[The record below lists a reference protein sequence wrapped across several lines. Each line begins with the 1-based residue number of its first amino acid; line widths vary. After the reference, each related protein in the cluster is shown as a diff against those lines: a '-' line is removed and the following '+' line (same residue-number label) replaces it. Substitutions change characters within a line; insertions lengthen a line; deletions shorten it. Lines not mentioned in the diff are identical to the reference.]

1 MKMSRLN
8 KIERAVRMCMAV
20 MAMVLPLLSAQA
32 ETVDELL
39 TAMTG
44 DTITLAYSN
53 NSTQYYLMAN
63 GGTSV
68 TAVETADT
76 TALWEVKLEGTGFRL
91 RSIFTNNWLKI
102 TSSNKGNGNNQ
113 NTTYTYSL
121 VKDPGQSTLLCL
133 SNSSEK
139 SDYIGSGRG
148 YAYVYFALNGG
159 KIRYIYY
166 DAGGTKKWSAK
177 DAASTMRIEQWTRYS
192 SSAYEITTNYSVW
205 NLPFVDEVHAF
216 SKNQV
221 HSNTYT
227 VWLRTESYLYC
238 RPEGVKSLP
247 QLLSSNRKEKTD
259 AVRPTYYWESNR
271 DSRTSR
277 LISTQITNTD
287 EIEEETAR
295 DMVQATVE
303 KGANV
308 GEWLVTMTPQ
318 GKSPINL
325 RDKNKNYTDY
335 TDYWVM
341 TVASTGR
348 DENEP
353 ATATIKREVVRVA
366 GHYRKMDGIYATTS
380 PTNYYF
386 NTEGGKHTFQSSMT
400 LIQGKAIFGKDEQVL
415 ENAYAN
421 NGAGYVFSDTTQK
434 VLSLKEVKVAF
445 SVGED
450 TWVSAEMVGDGG
462 SNTFTATATTN
473 NKSVSRT
480 ASLLSTYTYTDDGKD
495 YSTTVQTRI
504 YQAGSNETG
513 KVKMRHQ
520 PGAGNTSLNEHGMQ
534 AVHTVEKT
542 IYYVPDVEME
552 LQLSQATF
560 KGYMRWYDYETD
572 KDPMF
577 DKDGNTIEK
586 FWVKEPTTRTGNS
599 DYLFKSINMD
609 GKTSHGRYA
618 DSDLIT
624 KGCGGAG
631 NETPVPNPTIKANW
645 TKEQTVNRDGR
656 RDIAC
661 DVSCYLDYSIT
672 DTAITEPTLSYRQI
686 FHLRPAEEIAKKISD
701 CKASKGEYF
710 EVHHYTAPTGQ
721 PVHLS
726 TNIKH
731 YDNSNIADLC
741 MFYYDKDGK
750 LQRIGNGYSK
760 AVWYKDNEEMSV
772 NRSNDNVV
780 VESATADTVVY
791 DLRLPS
797 SVSGLGEDLLLVRF
811 YVVFAPYTLYGPTQQ
826 TLITQEEIAKNYD
839 ILAAQHFNFDIPGTT
854 DVKYYNGHLPW
865 DEATYGYVYP
875 AKTSPKYI
883 RVVNTDFPYYGEYT
897 ITNRVNRGTWA
908 VGEQHGGAANGYC
921 FYADGTV
928 VPGLVNSVSTDA
940 QICSGQQMFF
950 SAWVCNPNSDGGK
963 GDNPVFRFNVQGR
976 NKVSGDE
983 WTDWE
988 NVGQFY
994 TGPIAK
1000 GGKWYQVKFPIVSEK
1015 NYDESRVSIYNFAP
1029 TNSGNDFL
1037 VDDIYLFASRLPLQA
1052 YQATTTCAEDSNEV
1066 IISRIDYTRLTGDW
1080 AGKLIYYQV
1089 YNTTGDS
1096 ALWAKY
1102 YRYGEMGAATYP
1114 DLRYGYICIPCNEYD
1129 PSRTGNPNYQDE
1141 HLFMHGD
1148 ESKMVY
1154 NSVTQFIDTLLEL
1167 KEKHGRVRA
1176 QKAYVK
1182 TYDNAQDTEGRWVLY
1197 VGEIISKEQLKNT
1210 CRYEVRMAGS
1220 ESDLSN
1226 PDCALQAELSL
1237 NHQATF
1243 LFNGKVAPEEGVC
1256 ANNLYPIDVVVTNQY
1271 VDEQGN
1277 SQTIQA
1283 KAYADW
1289 LVADRA
1295 DDIFRDDKLKTQENI
1310 KKANAAFRAKYGYDR
1325 GKVEDAIRCMRQQ
1338 PTDGKPNPNLEVSDA
1353 ELLVTTE
1360 WMQEPWK
1367 VELLQNLAARG
1378 YLKLRQQTAWCYM
1391 TSEDTVRYWIFPISG
1406 TAEAKVGEDTITLND
1421 CNTPSY
1427 MRICV
1432 NKSEYNLSL
1441 SPLPKQDMDEQQRGQ
1456 LPGLRVSAS
1465 DANKRIVSSIG
1476 ECSDKVTGLVP
1487 DSCKLTDTNDPA
1499 VLEAMKKEGFQMGY
1513 SNVLSDNKLSL
1524 TLTPLPSNTDTM
1536 RAGYTYT
1543 MRVKMLGSGGV
1554 ADGCE
1559 VGYSYFKVM
1568 VLPDTMIWSP
1578 TVSTEWGDDRNWRGI
1593 ANGDTIAGYAP
1604 LAEKTNVVIPTME
1617 DPSRYPYISN
1627 HNRYPTDANYTS
1639 HGCKDIQFCKNA
1651 ILINQHL
1658 LDYKR
1663 AFVDMVI
1670 NSARWYSVAA
1680 PLKSMY
1686 SGDFFI
1692 PNSGKY
1698 TDTWQNLES
1707 SRPFE
1712 TETFKGMR
1720 TSDAAYAFAVAY
1732 YNKSVN
1738 VYHSVDNASTV
1749 LSAKTAAF
1757 ARSNAMNE
1765 ELKAGTGL
1773 QVRGYGPGDDGEEL
1787 VVRLPKKDEKY
1798 YYYYTDGSPS
1808 TKCDV
1813 IKNRNMGYSFAF
1825 TPAAKD
1831 TTMTITLTNAQ
1842 PSEYFLFGNP
1852 TMAYIDMERFC
1863 TDNPGIEKMFQ
1874 YMNGTTW
1881 ITVSP
1886 NTGTGA
1892 FDDRLVA
1899 PMQSVLLRALSPAT
1913 TLTLKLKPSHL
1924 TGLVQTDY
1932 SEDNYMPSYKPARA
1946 AASARETD
1954 WGRTQ
1959 PAVMDIALYTPLAD
1973 YENQAYA
1980 TAFAALATNS
1990 GASDDYVQDE
2000 DVPFLSS
2007 GIETADDVV
2016 VSPLNIYTL
2025 SGEQTL
2031 MADIRREVSIIPIG
2045 MVVSDEIRE
2054 DYDSLYLSFRLSTT
2068 WSDECYLCDNL
2079 THTRVPIWNDT
2090 RVKVPVPAAN
2100 HELRYYI
2107 EGPAYV
2113 PAGPDTPT
2121 DIENNE
2127 NNDNYGNNGN
2137 NGKNENY
2144 AKVQVYTPA
2153 PQTITVVANTPIQQV
2168 RVFDITGRPLLTQ
2181 TLSACA
2187 PTRRDSNGGAVSRP
2201 HQEGQTATNTPTP
2214 VLTLS
2219 VPSGIAIVET
2229 TLTNNTATRTKLL
2242 VP

>member
-8 KIERAVRMCMAV
+8 KIERAVRMWLAF
-20 MAMVLPLLSAQA
+20 MAMVLPMLSAQA

-44 DTITLAYSN
+44 DTITLAYTN
-53 NSTQYYLMAN
+53 NKTKYYLMAGSGN
-63 GGTSV
+63 SV
-68 TAVETADT
+68 IAKENDTDT
-76 TALWEVKLEGTGFRL
+76 TALWKVYNFYGYGCRL
-91 RSIFTNNWLKI
+91 RNIFAKKWLCVDKP
-102 TSSNKGNGNNQ
+102 NG
-113 NTTYTYSL
+113 TYTFSL
-121 VKDPGQSTLLCL
+121 DSDSTKSTLLHINRVEDSPSPSY
-133 SNSSEK
+133 SNT
-139 SDYIGSGRG
+139 GRG
-148 YAYVYFALNGG
+148 FASFYFLGDKQENM
-159 KIRYIYY
+159 YLYY
-166 DAGGTKKWSAK
+166 DASSKKPKWAGKKGEESFL
-177 DAASTMRIEQWTRYS
+177 RIEQWTRYS
-192 SSAYEITTNYSVW
+192 SSAYEITTDYSVW
-205 NLPFVDEVHAF
+205 NLPFVDEEHAS

-247 QLLSSNRKEKTD
+247 QLLSSNRKEKTN
-259 AVRPTYYWESNR
+259 AVSPTYYWESNK

-277 LISTQITNTD
+277 LISEQFTNTG
-287 EIEEETAR
+287 EIEPEEAR
-295 DMVQATVE
+295 DMVQAKVV
-303 KGANV
+303 KGDKV
-308 GEWLVTMTPQ
+308 GEWLVTMEPQ

-325 RDKNKNYTDY
+325 RDSKGNYTDY

-400 LIQGKAIFGKDEQVL
+400 LIKGKAIFGKDEQVL

-434 VLSLKEVKVAF
+434 VLSLKEVEVSFKALP
-445 SVGED
+445 D
-450 TWVSAEMVGDGG
+450 TESPWVSAENVGDGS

-480 ASLLSTYTYTDDGKD
+480 ASLLSTYTYTDNGKE

-513 KVKMRHQ
+513 EVKMRHQ

-534 AVHTVEKT
+534 AVHTVERT

-552 LQLSQATF
+552 LQLSQSTF
-560 KGYMRWYDYETD
+560 KGYMRWYDYETG

-577 DKDGNTIEK
+577 DKDGNAIEN

-599 DYLFKSINMD
+599 NYLFKSINMD

-624 KGCGGAG
+624 KGCGGVG

-645 TKEQTVNRDGR
+645 KKEQTVNGDGR

-661 DVSCYLDYSIT
+661 DVSCYLDYTIT

-686 FHLRPAEEIAKKISD
+686 FHLRPAEEIAKQIGA
-701 CKASKGEYF
+701 CKASTGNYF

-750 LQRIGNGYSK
+750 LQRIGKGYSE

-811 YVVFAPYTLYGPTQQ
+811 HVVFAPYTLYGPTQQ

-854 DVKYYNGHLPW
+854 DVKYYNRHLPW

-875 AKTSPKYI
+875 AETSPDYI

-897 ITNRVNRGTWA
+897 ITNRVDQGTWA

-921 FYADGTV
+921 FYADGTK
-928 VPGLVNSVSTDA
+928 VPGLVTSVSTKA

-950 SAWVCNPNSDGGK
+950 SAWVCNPNQGK
-963 GDNPVFRFNVQGR
+963 NGDDPVFRFNVQGR

-1000 GGKWYQVKFPIVSEK
+1000 GGKWYQVKFPIISEK

-1037 VDDIYLFASRLPLQA
+1037 VDDICLFASRLPLQA

-1080 AGKLIYYQV
+1080 AGKMIYYQV
-1089 YNTTGDS
+1089 YNTTADS

-1102 YRYGEMGAATYP
+1102 YRYGEMDKEPYP
-1114 DLRYGYICIPCNEYD
+1114 DIRFGYICIPCHDYD
-1129 PSRTGNPNYQDE
+1129 PSRSGDPHYQDE

-1154 NSVTQFIDTLLEL
+1154 NSVTQFIDSLLDM
-1167 KEKHGRVRA
+1167 KENHKRVRA

-1182 TYDNAQDTEGRWVLY
+1182 TYENAQDKEGRWVLY
-1197 VGEIISKEQLKNT
+1197 VGEIISKEQLKST

-1220 ESDLSN
+1220 EDDLKRPN
-1226 PDCALQAELSL
+1226 CALQAELSL

-1243 LFNGKVAPEEGVC
+1243 LFDGKVVPEKDVC
-1256 ANNLYPIDVVVTNQY
+1256 ANNLYPIEVMVTNQY
-1271 VDEQGN
+1271 VDEQGQ
-1277 SQTIQA
+1277 SRTIQA

-1289 LVADRA
+1289 LVGDCA
-1295 DDIFRDDKLKTQENI
+1295 DDIYRSGQSKTQQDI
-1310 KKANAAFRAKYGYDR
+1310 DKANDAFFAKYRYDR

-1338 PTDGKPNPNLEVSDA
+1338 PTDDMPNPNYEVSDA
-1353 ELLVTTE
+1353 ELLVTTK
-1360 WMQEPWK
+1360 WMTEPWK
-1367 VELLQNLAARG
+1367 VELLQDLAARG
-1378 YLKLRQQTAWCYM
+1378 YLKLRQQTEWCYM
-1391 TSEDTVRYWIFPISG
+1391 TPGDTVRYWIFPIAGS
-1406 TAEAKVGEDTITLND
+1406 AEAVLGDTTITLDD
-1421 CNTPSY
+1421 CNSPSY
-1427 MRICV
+1427 MRICARE
-1432 NKSEYNLSL
+1432 SDYDFSL
-1441 SPLPKQDMDEQQRGQ
+1441 SPLPKEEMDEQQRGQ
-1456 LPGLRVSAS
+1456 LPGLRVSVS
-1465 DANKRIVSSIG
+1465 DANKRIVSSIVV
-1476 ECSDKVTGLVP
+1476 CSDKVSGLVS

-1499 VLEAMKKEGFQMGY
+1499 VLEAMKKEGFRMGY
-1513 SNVLSDNKLSL
+1513 DNVLDKVQKTL
-1524 TLTPLPSNTDTM
+1524 TLTPLKSNTDTM

-1543 MRVKMLGSGGV
+1543 MRVKILGAGDV

-1627 HNRYPTDANYTS
+1627 HNRYPIDANYTS

-1692 PNSGKY
+1692 PHSGKY
-1698 TDTWQNLES
+1698 YTGTWKNLES

-1712 TETFKGMR
+1712 VEPFRGMR

-1738 VYHSVDNASTV
+1738 VYHAVDNAST
-1749 LSAKTAAF
+1749 LFSAKTAAF

-1798 YYYYTDGSPS
+1798 YYYYTDGSQS
-1808 TKCDV
+1808 TKCDA
-1813 IKNRNMGYSFAF
+1813 IANRNSGYSFAF
-1825 TPAAKD
+1825 TPSAKD
-1831 TTMTITLTNAQ
+1831 TTMTITLTNEQ

-1863 TDNPGIEKMFQ
+1863 NDNAEAIEKMFQ
-1874 YMNGTTW
+1874 YMDGTTW

-1886 NTGTGA
+1886 NTTHT
-1892 FDDRLVA
+1892 FDDRLVL
-1899 PMQSVLLRALSPAT
+1899 PMQAVLLHARSSAT
-1913 TLTLKLKPSHL
+1913 TLTLRLKPSHL
-1924 TGLVQTDY
+1924 TGLVQTEYTD
-1932 SEDNYMPSYKPARA
+1932 DNYMPSYKPARA
-1946 AASARETD
+1946 AAPARENG
-1954 WGRTQ
+1954 WGETT

-1990 GASDDYVQDE
+1990 SASDDYVQDE

-2054 DYDSLYLSFRLSTT
+2054 DYDSLYLSFRLSTA

-2100 HELRYYI
+2100 HEMRYYI
-2107 EGPAYV
+2107 EGPAYL

-2121 DIENNE
+2121 DNE
-2127 NNDNYGNNGN
+2127 NYGNNGN
-2137 NGKNENY
+2137 NGNNENY

-2153 PQTITVVANTPIQQV
+2153 PQTVIIVANSSIQQV
-2168 RVFDITGRPLLTQ
+2168 RVFDITGRPLIIKSPFKGDLEGRKGDLEGRKGDLEG
-2181 TLSACA
+2181 LS
-2187 PTRRDSNGGAVSRP
+2187 
-2201 HQEGQTATNTPTP
+2201 P

-2229 TLTNNTATRTKLL
+2229 TLFNGTATRTKLL

>member
-8 KIERAVRMCMAV
+8 KIERAVRMWLAF

-32 ETVDELL
+32 ETVNELL
-39 TAMTG
+39 TAMYG
-44 DTITLAYSN
+44 DTITLAYT
-53 NSTQYYLMAN
+53 NSTTKYYLMAGSGN
-63 GGTSV
+63 SV
-68 TAVETADT
+68 TAKENDTDT
-76 TALWEVKLEGTGFRL
+76 TALWKVYNLAGGFGCRL
-91 RSIFTNNWLKI
+91 WNIFAKKWLCVSKP
-102 TSSNKGNGNNQ
+102 NG
-113 NTTYTYSL
+113 TYTFSLNSDSTKSTVLFINRVEDSPSPSYSN
-121 VKDPGQSTLLCL
+121 T
-133 SNSSEK
+133 
-139 SDYIGSGRG
+139 GRG
-148 YAYVYFALNGG
+148 FASFYFWGDNGQPMPM
-159 KIRYIYY
+159 YLYY
-166 DAGGTKKWSAK
+166 DAKSNKPKWAGQGGVESFL
-177 DAASTMRIEQWTRYS
+177 RIEQWTRYS

-205 NLPFVDEVHAF
+205 NLPFVDEEHAF
-216 SKNQV
+216 SANQV

-227 VWLRTESYLYC
+227 VWLRTVSYLYC

-247 QLLSSNRKEKTD
+247 KLLSSNRKEKTD
-259 AVRPTYYWESNR
+259 AVRPTYYWESNK

-277 LISTQITNTD
+277 LTSMQFTNTG
-287 EIEEETAR
+287 EIEQEEAR
-295 DMVQATVE
+295 DMVQAKVV
-303 KGANV
+303 KGANM

-325 RDKNKNYTDY
+325 RDSNRNYTDY

-341 TVASTGR
+341 TVSSTSR
-348 DENEP
+348 DEDEP
-353 ATATIKREVVRVA
+353 ASSTIKRPVVRVA
-366 GHYRKMDGIYATTS
+366 GHHRQMDGLYASTS

-386 NTEGGKHTFQSSMT
+386 TTGGGTHTFQSNLT
-400 LIQGKAIFGKDEQVL
+400 LITGKAIFGKDEQVL
-415 ENAYAN
+415 ENPYAN
-421 NGAGYVFSDTTQK
+421 NLAGYVFSDTTQK
-434 VLSLKEVKVAF
+434 VLSLKEVAVAF
-445 SVGED
+445 SAGED
-450 TWVSAEMVGDGG
+450 TWVSAAMVGDGG
-462 SNTFTATATTN
+462 SNTFTVRADAN
-473 NKSVSRT
+473 YKPASRT
-480 ASLLSTYTYTDDGKD
+480 ASLLSTYTYKD
-495 YSTTVQTRI
+495 NNKTYSTTVQTRI

-520 PGAGNTSLNEHGMQ
+520 PGAGNTSLNNGMQ
-534 AVHTVEKT
+534 AVHTVERT

-552 LQLSQATF
+552 LQLSQSTF
-560 KGYMRWYDYETD
+560 KGYMRWYDYETG

-577 DKDGNTIEK
+577 DKDGNAIEK

-599 DYLFKSINMD
+599 NYLFKSINMD

-624 KGCGGAG
+624 KGCGGVG

-661 DVSCYLDYSIT
+661 DVSCYLDYTIT

-686 FHLRPAEEIAKKISD
+686 FHLRPAEEIAKQIGA
-701 CKASKGEYF
+701 CTASKGNYF

-741 MFYYDKDGK
+741 MFYYDTSGK
-750 LQRIGNGYSK
+750 LQRIGKGYSE
-760 AVWYKDNEEMSV
+760 AVWYKDNEEMSVV

-780 VESATADTVVY
+780 VESATAGTVVY

-811 YVVFAPYTLYGPTQQ
+811 HVVFAPYTLYGPTQQ

-839 ILAAQHFNFDIPGTT
+839 ILAAQDFNFDIPGTT

-875 AKTSPKYI
+875 AKTSPDYI

-928 VPGLVNSVSTDA
+928 VPGLVTSVSTDA
-940 QICSGQQMFF
+940 QICSGQQMYF
-950 SAWVCNPNSDGGK
+950 SAWVCNPNSDGGS

-976 NKVSGDE
+976 NKENGK

-994 TGPIAK
+994 TGAIAK
-1000 GGKWYQVKFPIVSEK
+1000 GGKWYQVKFPIISEK

-1037 VDDIYLFASRLPLQA
+1037 VDDICLFASRLPLQA

-1080 AGKLIYYQV
+1080 AGKMIYYQV
-1089 YNTTGDS
+1089 YNTTADS

-1102 YRYGEMGAATYP
+1102 YRYGEMDKETYP
-1114 DLRYGYICIPCNEYD
+1114 DSRYGYICIPCHDYD
-1129 PSRTGNPNYQDE
+1129 PSRSGDPHYQDE

-1154 NSVTQFIDTLLEL
+1154 NSVTQFIDSLLDM
-1167 KEKHGRVRA
+1167 KENHKRVRA

-1182 TYDNAQDTEGRWVLY
+1182 TYENAQDKEGRWVLY
-1197 VGEIISKEQLKNT
+1197 VGEIISKEQLKST

-1220 ESDLSN
+1220 EDDLKRPN
-1226 PDCALQAELSL
+1226 CALQAELSL

-1256 ANNLYPIDVVVTNQY
+1256 ANNLYPIEVMVTNQY
-1271 VDEQGN
+1271 VDDQGQ
-1277 SQTIQA
+1277 SRTIQA

-1310 KKANAAFRAKYGYDR
+1310 KKANAAFRDKYGYDR

-1367 VELLQNLAARG
+1367 VELLQDLAARG
-1378 YLKLRQQTAWCYM
+1378 YLKLRQQTTWCYM

-1465 DANKRIVSSIG
+1465 DANKCIVSSIG
-1476 ECSDKVTGLVP
+1476 ECTDKVTGLVP

-1499 VLEAMKKEGFQMGY
+1499 VLEAMKKEGFRMEYANALDKGQKM
-1513 SNVLSDNKLSL
+1513 L

-1692 PNSGKY
+1692 PHSGKY
-1698 TDTWQNLES
+1698 YTGTWKNLES

-1712 TETFKGMR
+1712 VEPFRGMR

-1738 VYHSVDNASTV
+1738 VYHAVDNAST
-1749 LSAKTAAF
+1749 LFSAKTAAF

-1787 VVRLPKKDEKY
+1787 VVRLPKQDATY
-1798 YYYYTDGSPS
+1798 YYFYTDGSQSSKRDDIP
-1808 TKCDV
+1808 
-1813 IKNRNMGYSFAF
+1813 NRNTGYSFAF
-1825 TPAAKD
+1825 DPSEQD
-1831 TTMTITLTNAQ
+1831 TTMTITLGNEQ
-1842 PSEYFLFGNP
+1842 ESEYFLFGNP

-1863 TDNPGIEKMFQ
+1863 TDNSGIQKMFQ

-1913 TLTLKLKPSHL
+1913 TLTLRLKPSHL
-1924 TGLVQTDY
+1924 TGLVQPEYTD
-1932 SEDNYMPSYKPARA
+1932 DNYMPSYKPARA
-1946 AASARETD
+1946 AASVRETD

-1990 GASDDYVQDE
+1990 DASDDYVQDE

-2031 MADIRREVSIIPIG
+2031 MADIRREISIIPIG

-2054 DYDSLYLSFRLSTT
+2054 DYDSLYLSFRLSTA
-2068 WSDECYLCDNL
+2068 WRDECYLCDNL
-2079 THTRVPIWNDT
+2079 THARVPIWNDT
-2090 RVKVPVPAAN
+2090 RVKVPVPVAN
-2100 HELRYYI
+2100 HEMRYYI

-2113 PAGPDTPT
+2113 SAGPDTPT
-2121 DIENNE
+2121 DI
-2127 NNDNYGNNGN
+2127 GNNGN
-2137 NGKNENY
+2137 NDNNGNNGIY
-2144 AKVQVYTPA
+2144 VTNAKVQVYTPA
-2153 PQTITVVANTPIQQV
+2153 PQTVIIVANSSIQQV
-2168 RVFDITGRPLLTQ
+2168 RIFDITGRPLITKSPFKGDLEGRKGELEG
-2181 TLSACA
+2181 LS
-2187 PTRRDSNGGAVSRP
+2187 
-2201 HQEGQTATNTPTP
+2201 P

-2229 TLTNNTATRTKLL
+2229 TLFNGTATRTKLL

>member
-1 MKMSRLN
+1 MSRLN

-32 ETVDELL
+32 ETASELL
-39 TAMTG
+39 AAMDG

-102 TSSNKGNGNNQ
+102 TSSNNGHNQ

-121 VKDPGQSTLLCL
+121 VTDPRESTLLGL
-133 SNSSEK
+133 SNSSEE

-148 YAYVYFALNGG
+148 YAYVYFAPKGD

-166 DAGGTKKWSAK
+166 DAGRAKKWSAQGK
-177 DAASTMRIEQWTRYS
+177 TSTMRIEQWTRYS

-205 NLPFVDEVHAF
+205 NLPFVDEEHAF

-221 HSNTYT
+221 RSNTYT

-238 RPEGVKSLP
+238 RPEGVNSS
-247 QLLSSNRKEKTD
+247 QRLLYSNRKEKTN
-259 AVRPTYYWESNR
+259 AVSPTYYWESNL
-271 DSRTSR
+271 DTETSR
-277 LISTQITNTD
+277 LTATQFVNSG
-287 EIEEETAR
+287 EIEEEMAR
-295 DMVQATVE
+295 EMVKATVE

-308 GEWLVTMTPQ
+308 GEWIVTMTPQ

-325 RDKNKNYTDY
+325 RDSNRNYTDY

-341 TVASTGR
+341 TVASTSR
-348 DENEP
+348 DEDEP
-353 ATATIKREVVRVA
+353 ASSTIKRPVVRVA
-366 GHYRKMDGIYATTS
+366 GHHRQMDGLYASTS

-386 NTEGGKHTFQSSMT
+386 TTGGGTHTFQSNLT
-400 LIQGKAIFGKDEQVL
+400 LIKGKAIFGKDEQVL
-415 ENAYAN
+415 ENPYAN
-421 NGAGYVFSDTTQK
+421 NLAGYVFSYTTQK
-434 VLSLKEVKVAF
+434 VLSFKEVAVTF
-445 SVGED
+445 SAGED
-450 TWVSAEMVGDGG
+450 TWVSAEKVGDGG
-462 SNTFTATATTN
+462 SNTFTATAKTN
-473 NKSVSRT
+473 YNPASRT
-480 ASLLSTYTYTDDGKD
+480 ASLLSFYTYKD
-495 YSTTVQTRI
+495 NNKTYSTTVQTRI

-513 KVKMRHQ
+513 EVKMKHQ
-520 PGAGNTSLNEHGMQ
+520 PGAGNTSLNKDGMQ

-560 KGYMRWYDYETD
+560 KGYMRWYDYETG

-577 DKDGNTIEK
+577 DKDGNAIEK
-586 FWVKEPTTRTGNS
+586 FWVQEPTTRTGNI

-624 KGCGGAG
+624 KGCGGVG

-661 DVSCYLDYSIT
+661 DVSCYLDYTIT
-672 DTAITEPTLSYRQI
+672 NTAITEPTLSYRQI
-686 FHLRPAEEIAKKISD
+686 FHLRPAEEIATQID
-701 CKASKGEYF
+701 ACKASTGNYF

-741 MFYYDKDGK
+741 MFYYDKNRK
-750 LQRIGNGYSK
+750 LQRIGKGYSE
-760 AVWYKDNEEMSV
+760 AVWYKDDKTMSVV

-797 SVSGLGEDLLLVRF
+797 SVSGLEEDLLLVRF

-839 ILAAQHFNFDIPGTT
+839 ILAAQDFNFDIPGTT

-875 AKTSPKYI
+875 AGTSPDYI

-921 FYADGTV
+921 FYADGTK
-928 VPGLVNSVSTDA
+928 VPGLVTSVSTNA

-950 SAWVCNPNSDGGK
+950 SAWVCNPNQGK
-963 GDNPVFRFNVQGR
+963 NGDDPVFRFNVQGR
-976 NKVSGDE
+976 NKANEKGE

-1000 GGKWYQVKFPIVSEK
+1000 GGKWYQVKFPIVSDK

-1037 VDDIYLFASRLPLQA
+1037 VDDICLFASRLPLQA

-1080 AGKLIYYQV
+1080 AGKKIYYQV
-1089 YNTTGDS
+1089 YNTTADS

-1102 YRYGEMGAATYP
+1102 YRYGEMDKEPYP
-1114 DLRYGYICIPCNEYD
+1114 DIRYGYICIPCNEYD
-1129 PSRTGNPNYQDE
+1129 PSRSGDLNYQDE
-1141 HLFMHGD
+1141 HLYMKDD

-1167 KEKHGRVRA
+1167 KGKHGRVRA

-1197 VGEIISKEQLKNT
+1197 VGEIISKEQLKST

-1220 ESDLSN
+1220 EDDLKRPN
-1226 PDCALQAELSL
+1226 CALQAELSL

-1243 LFNGKVAPEEGVC
+1243 LFDGKEVPKEDVC
-1256 ANNLYPIDVVVTNQY
+1256 ANNLYPIEVMVTNQY
-1271 VDEQGN
+1271 VDEQGQ

-1310 KKANAAFRAKYGYDR
+1310 NKANEAFFAKYGYDR

-1367 VELLQNLAARG
+1367 VKLLQDLAARG
-1378 YLKLRQQTAWCYM
+1378 YLKLRQQTEWCYM

-1456 LPGLRVSAS
+1456 LPGLRVSVS
-1465 DANKRIVSSIG
+1465 DANKRIVSSIVV
-1476 ECSDKVTGLVP
+1476 CSDKVSGLVS

-1499 VLEAMKKEGFQMGY
+1499 VLEAMKKEGFRMEYTNELDKVQKM
-1513 SNVLSDNKLSL
+1513 L
-1524 TLTPLPSNTDTM
+1524 TLTPLKSNTDTM

-1543 MRVKMLGSGGV
+1543 MRVKILGAGDV

-1593 ANGDTIAGYAP
+1593 AKGDTIAGYAP

-1692 PNSGKY
+1692 PHSGKY
-1698 TDTWQNLES
+1698 TGTWKNLES

-1712 TETFKGMR
+1712 VEPFRGMR

-1738 VYHSVDNASTV
+1738 VYHAVDNAST
-1749 LSAKTAAF
+1749 LFSAKTAAF

-1765 ELKAGTGL
+1765 ALQAGMGL

-1787 VVRLPKKDEKY
+1787 VVRLPKQDATY
-1798 YYYYTDGSPS
+1798 YYFYTDGSQSSKRDDIP
-1808 TKCDV
+1808 
-1813 IKNRNMGYSFAF
+1813 NRNTGYSFAF

-1863 TDNPGIEKMFQ
+1863 TDNPGIQKMFQ
-1874 YMNGTTW
+1874 YMDGTTW

-1886 NTGTGA
+1886 NTTHT
-1892 FDDRLVA
+1892 FDDRLVL
-1899 PMQSVLLRALSPAT
+1899 PMQAVLLRARSSAT
-1913 TLTLKLKPSHL
+1913 TLTLRLKPSHL
-1924 TGLVQTDY
+1924 TGLVLTEYTD
-1932 SEDNYMPSYKPARA
+1932 DNYMPSHKFARA

-1990 GASDDYVQDE
+1990 DASDDYVQDE

-2054 DYDSLYLSFRLSTT
+2054 DYDSLYLSFRLSTA
-2068 WSDECYLCDNL
+2068 WRDECYLCDNL
-2079 THTRVPIWNDT
+2079 THARVPIWNDT

-2100 HELRYYI
+2100 HEMRYYI
-2107 EGPAYV
+2107 EGPAYL

-2127 NNDNYGNNGN
+2127 NNDNYGNYGTN
-2137 NGKNENY
+2137 

-2153 PQTITVVANTPIQQV
+2153 PQTVIIVANSSIQQV
-2168 RVFDITGRPLLTQ
+2168 RIFDITGRPLLIKSPFKGDLEGLGDLEGRKGDLEG
-2181 TLSACA
+2181 LS
-2187 PTRRDSNGGAVSRP
+2187 
-2201 HQEGQTATNTPTP
+2201 P

-2229 TLTNNTATRTKLL
+2229 TLFNGTATRTKLL

>member
-8 KIERAVRMCMAV
+8 KIERAVRMCLAV
-20 MAMVLPLLSAQA
+20 MAMALPLLSAQA
-32 ETVDELL
+32 ETASELL
-39 TAMTG
+39 FTEMIN

-53 NSTQYYLMAN
+53 DNTNYYLMVGKDNSISATLN
-63 GGTSV
+63 NT
-68 TAVETADT
+68 DT
-76 TALWEVKLEGTGFRL
+76 TALWKVYNFFGIGFKLENLSTHRWLRAEGKKQGYDFLMVAGISDGTMFCIN
-91 RSIFTNNWLKI
+91 SVEEEPDYA
-102 TSSNKGNGNNQ
+102 
-113 NTTYTYSL
+113 TT
-121 VKDPGQSTLLCL
+121 
-133 SNSSEK
+133 
-139 SDYIGSGRG
+139 GRG
-148 YAYVYFALNGG
+148 FASIYFVGG
-159 KIRYIYY
+159 RQQRFFLYY
-166 DAGGTKKWSAK
+166 DASKNKKKWAGQS
-177 DAASTMRIEQWTRYS
+177 STESFLRIEQWTKY
-192 SSAYEITTNYSVW
+192 SSAYEITTDYSVW
-205 NLPFVDEVHAF
+205 NLPFVDEEHAS

-238 RPEGVKSLP
+238 RPKGVNSLP
-247 QLLSSNRKEKTD
+247 RLLYSNSKEKTN
-259 AVRPTYYWESNR
+259 AVSPTYYWASNL
-271 DSRTSR
+271 DPETSR
-277 LISTQITNTD
+277 LTATQFVNSG

-295 DMVQATVE
+295 DMVQATVK
-303 KGANV
+303 KGVKV

-325 RDKNKNYTDY
+325 RDSNGNYTDY

-341 TVASTGR
+341 TVASTSR

-353 ATATIKREVVRVA
+353 ASSTIKRPVVRVA
-366 GHYRKMDGIYATTS
+366 GHHRQMDGIYATTS

-400 LIQGKAIFGKDEQVL
+400 LIKGRAIFGKDEQVL

-434 VLSLKEVKVAF
+434 VLSLNEVEVSFQALT
-445 SVGED
+445 D
-450 TWVSAEMVGDGG
+450 TESPWISATKDGDGS
-462 SNTFTATATTN
+462 SNTFTATADMN

-480 ASLLSTYTYTDDGKD
+480 ASLLSTYTYTDNGKV

-513 KVKMRHQ
+513 EVKMKHK
-520 PGAGNTSLNEHGMQ
+520 PGAGNTSLNKDGMQ
-534 AVHTVEKT
+534 AVHTVERT

-552 LQLSQATF
+552 LQLSQSTF
-560 KGYMRWYDYETD
+560 KGYMRWYDYETG

-577 DKDGNTIEK
+577 DKDGNAIEN
-586 FWVKEPTTRTGNS
+586 FWVQEPTTQAGNS
-599 DYLFKSINMD
+599 NFLFKSINMD

-624 KGCGGAG
+624 KGCGGVG

-661 DVSCYLDYSIT
+661 DVSCYLDYAIT

-741 MFYYDKDGK
+741 MFYYDTSGK
-750 LQRIGNGYSK
+750 LQRIGKGYSE
-760 AVWYKDNEEMSV
+760 AVWYKDNVTMSV

-780 VESATADTVVY
+780 VESATAGTVVY

-797 SVSGLGEDLLLVRF
+797 SVSGLEEDLLLVRF

-839 ILAAQHFNFDIPGTT
+839 ILAAQYFNFDIPGTT
-854 DVKYYNGHLPW
+854 DVKYYDGHLPW

-875 AKTSPKYI
+875 AKTSPNYI

-928 VPGLVNSVSTDA
+928 VPGLVTSVSTDSTDA
-940 QICSGQQMFF
+940 QICSGQQMYF
-950 SAWVCNPNSDGGK
+950 SAWVCNPNQGGN
-963 GDNPVFRFNVQGR
+963 GDDPVFRFNVQGR
-976 NKVSGDE
+976 NNLDGE

-1037 VDDIYLFASRLPLQA
+1037 VDDICLFASRLPLQA

-1080 AGKLIYYQV
+1080 AGKKIYYQV
-1089 YNTTGDS
+1089 YNTTADS

-1102 YRYGEMGAATYP
+1102 YRYGEMDKETYP
-1114 DLRYGYICIPCNEYD
+1114 DIRYGYICIPCNEYD
-1129 PSRTGNPNYQDE
+1129 PTLSDDPSYRQKHEYIKEDE
-1141 HLFMHGD
+1141 TKL
-1148 ESKMVY
+1148 VY
-1154 NSVTQFIDTLLEL
+1154 SSVTQFIDTLLDL
-1167 KEKHGRVRA
+1167 KENHKRVRA

-1182 TYDNAQDTEGRWVLY
+1182 TYENAQDTEGRWVLY
-1197 VGEIISKEQLKNT
+1197 VGEIISKEQLKST

-1220 ESDLSN
+1220 EDDLKRPN
-1226 PDCALQAELSL
+1226 CALQAELSL

-1243 LFNGKVAPEEGVC
+1243 LFDGKEVPKEDVC
-1256 ANNLYPIDVVVTNQY
+1256 ANNLYPIEVMVTNQY
-1271 VDEQGN
+1271 VDEQGQ

-1295 DDIFRDDKLKTQENI
+1295 DDIFRTAELKTQENI
-1310 KKANAAFRAKYGYDR
+1310 DKANAAFFAKYGYDR

-1338 PTDGKPNPNLEVSDA
+1338 PTDGKPNPNLNVSDA

-1367 VELLQNLAARG
+1367 VELLQDLAARG
-1378 YLKLRQQTAWCYM
+1378 YLKLRQQTTWCYM

-1465 DANKRIVSSIG
+1465 DANKCIVSSIVV
-1476 ECSDKVTGLVP
+1476 CSDKVSGLVT
-1487 DSCKLTDTNDPA
+1487 DSCKLTETNDPA
-1499 VLEAMKKEGFQMGY
+1499 VLEAMKKEGFRMEYTNELDKVQKM
-1513 SNVLSDNKLSL
+1513 L
-1524 TLTPLPSNTDTM
+1524 TLTPLANNTDTM

-1627 HNRYPTDANYTS
+1627 HNRYPIDANYTS

-1692 PNSGKY
+1692 PHSGKY
-1698 TDTWQNLES
+1698 TGTWKNLES

-1712 TETFKGMR
+1712 VEPFQGMR

-1738 VYHSVDNASTV
+1738 VYHAVDNAST
-1749 LSAKTAAF
+1749 LFSAKTAAF

-1765 ELKAGTGL
+1765 ALQAGMGL

-1787 VVRLPKKDEKY
+1787 VVRLPKQDTTY
-1798 YYYYTDGSPS
+1798 YYFYTDGSQSSKRDDIP
-1808 TKCDV
+1808 
-1813 IKNRNMGYSFAF
+1813 NRNMGYSFAF

-1863 TDNPGIEKMFQ
+1863 TDNPSIEKMFQ

-1899 PMQSVLLRALSPAT
+1899 PMQSVLLRATSPAT
-1913 TLTLKLKPSHL
+1913 TLTLRLKPSHL

-1990 GASDDYVQDE
+1990 DASDDYVQDE

-2054 DYDSLYLSFRLSTT
+2054 DYDSLYLSFRLSTA
-2068 WSDECYLCDNL
+2068 WRDECYLCDNL
-2079 THTRVPIWNDT
+2079 THARVPIWNDT

-2100 HELRYYI
+2100 HEMRYYI
-2107 EGPAYV
+2107 EGPAYL

-2121 DIENNE
+2121 DNE
-2127 NNDNYGNNGN
+2127 NYGNNGN
-2137 NGKNENY
+2137 NGNNENY

-2153 PQTITVVANTPIQQV
+2153 PQTVIIVANSSIQQV
-2168 RVFDITGRPLLTQ
+2168 RIFDITGRPLITNSPFKGDLEGRKGDLEGRKGDLEG
-2181 TLSACA
+2181 LS
-2187 PTRRDSNGGAVSRP
+2187 
-2201 HQEGQTATNTPTP
+2201 P

-2229 TLTNNTATRTKLL
+2229 TLFNGTATRTKLL